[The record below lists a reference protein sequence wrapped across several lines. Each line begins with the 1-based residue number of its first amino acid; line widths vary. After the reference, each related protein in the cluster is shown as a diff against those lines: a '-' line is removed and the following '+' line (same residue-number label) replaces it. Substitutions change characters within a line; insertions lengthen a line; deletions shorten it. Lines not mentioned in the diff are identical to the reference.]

1 MRSCRTAWGLTI
13 VAALAT
19 VSRVHAQDDRFA
31 PISQRMEEF
40 IAAGE
45 ITGAVTLVGEQGQV
59 VHLGAVGQ
67 ADIEKQTP
75 MTGDRLFGI
84 MSMTKPI
91 TATALMILVDEG
103 KLSID
108 DPVEKFIPAFAG
120 AKLSSGEPVHGLT
133 VRRLLTHTS
142 GLVGDQHC
150 PESLAATAE
159 MLAAR
164 PFGFQ
169 PGKKWEYSPGLN
181 VVGRIIEI
189 VSGQPYEEFVAE
201 RILQPLGM
209 NDTTFHPTSEHRK
222 RLTVIYALRQ
232 DKEEHALVPAH
243 RWISD
248 GSPEVVPSPSGGL
261 FSTAGDMFRFY
272 QMILDGGV
280 WEGRRIAS
288 AEAVAAMTHI
298 QTGDLETGF
307 TPGNG
312 WGLGW
317 CVVREPQD
325 VTGMLSPGTFGHGG
339 AYGTEGWVDPV
350 KQRIFVLMY
359 QRTDAGNT
367 DGAEMR
373 KEFQRLAVEGMGE

>member
-1 MRSCRTAWGLTI
+1 MHLCCMICAA
-13 VAALAT
+13 VAALIPLNRA
-19 VSRVHAQDDRFA
+19 VFAEDDLFA
-31 PISQRMEEF
+31 AVTERMGKFVAEGQIS
-40 IAAGE
+40 
-45 ITGAVTLVGEQGQV
+45 GAVTLVGQRGRI
-59 VHLGAVGQ
+59 VHLGAVGM
-67 ADIEKQTP
+67 ADLEQQRP
-75 MTGDRLFGI
+75 MTTDALFGI
-84 MSMTKPI
+84 ASMTKPI
-91 TATALMILVDEG
+91 TATALLILVDEG

-108 DPVEKFIPAFAG
+108 DPVEKYIPAFAH
-120 AKLSSGEPVHGLT
+120 AKLTSGEPVRGLT
-133 VRRLLTHTS
+133 IRHLLTHTS

-169 PGKKWEYSPGLN
+169 PGEKWEYSPGLN

-189 VSGQPYEEFVAE
+189 VSGQPHEEFVTE

-209 NDTTFHPTSEHRK
+209 SDTTFHPTSEHRK

-339 AYGTEGWVDPV
+339 AFGTQGWVDP
-350 KQRIFVLMY
+350 QRRMIFVLMI
-359 QRTDAGNT
+359 QRTGFGNS
-367 DGAEMR
+367 DGADIR
-373 KEFQRLAVEGMGE
+373 RIFQELAVKATEG